1 VAGLP
6 NHTQRV
12 VSERGYVY
20 PELRIDPRV
29 KFKVLFRAMPPES
42 PIGPGAKLKLIDV
55 ETNLETPVTIPA
67 GYTSGL
73 IEWCF
78 YSTGQLYLRVWLD
91 GEYLGCF
98 PITAGAETHEY
109 EMITW
114 ADTKFKDPEG
124 ELDHTWD
131 FEVENPTAADVVA
144 FVHVALRVEKVA
156 GGGGSSKVV
165 RCPRCGVTFNVPP
178 DRTSHSCPSCRHEFT
193 TFLFG
198 WWEGGRAASPGKT

>member
-6 NHTQRV
+6 DHTQRI

-29 KFKVLFRAMPPES
+29 KFKVLLRSMPPED
-42 PIGPGAKLKLIDV
+42 PIGPGVKLKLIDV

-78 YSTGQLYLRVWLD
+78 YSEGRLRLRVWLD

-98 PITAGAETHEY
+98 TIPAGAETHQY

-114 ADTKFKDPEG
+114 ADTKFKDPGG
-124 ELDHTWD
+124 ELSHTWD
-131 FEVENPTAADVVA
+131 FEVENPTAADVAA
-144 FVHVALRVEKVA
+144 FVHVALRVEKV
-156 GGGGSSKVV
+156 GSGGSSPKTV
-165 RCPRCGVTFNVPP
+165 RCPGCGETFNAPP
-178 DRTSHSCPSCRHEFT
+178 NRTRHSCPSCSYEFT

-198 WWEGGRAASPGKT
+198 WWEGG